1 MGATLLSSWQFLP
14 ASLAGMILDVIL
26 LLTGGNCKSEIAAL
40 RTRRQFY
47 RGWEPDLI
55 DKGKFEW
62 EGVRTASKP
71 PCESAEPV
79 ELTHASPFQLASGWS
94 PRILRARCWPA
105 GTQRSCPSR
114 SRPRPL
120 ASRSRCPR

>member
-26 LLTGGNCKSEIAAL
+26 LLTGGNCKAEIGAL

-55 DKGKFEW
+55 DKAKFEW
-62 EGVRTASKP
+62 EGVKTASRSP
-71 PCESAEPV
+71 RCASAEAGR
-79 ELTHASPFQLASGWS
+79 THHASPFQLASGWS

-120 ASRSRCPR
+120 AS